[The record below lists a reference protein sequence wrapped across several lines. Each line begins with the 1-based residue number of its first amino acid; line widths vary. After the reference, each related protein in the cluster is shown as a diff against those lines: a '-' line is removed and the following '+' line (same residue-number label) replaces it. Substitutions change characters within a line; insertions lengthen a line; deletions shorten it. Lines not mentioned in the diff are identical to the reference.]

1 MVSVQLFSFYWVDCL
16 LLSELAAL
24 IGSKPDSQPP
34 FVLKF
39 VSVRQPNPLIFL
51 LINYPPTKMPRRV
64 LVVGAG
70 FAGLAAATS
79 LADKGYDVTI
89 LEKNDSPGGRARVF
103 RAEGFTFDMGP
114 SWYWMPDVFE
124 TYFARFGKKPSDYYN
139 LIRLDPS
146 YSVIFGPTESV
157 DLPAGLPNLERLFE
171 QMEPGSGARLS
182 EFLKQ
187 AAYKYKV
194 GIHNFVWKPSR
205 SVTEFLSL
213 KLLYDV
219 TRLDVFQSFAS
230 HARKFFKNPRLLEII
245 EFPILFLGA
254 TPENTPAMYSLM
266 NYAEMTM
273 GTWYP
278 MGGMHEIVRAMVSL
292 AEEKGVKILLNQPV
306 RKVEIADGNAK
317 RVITDEGIYETDIVV
332 AGADYNHVETK
343 LVDNAFRNYDDAYW
357 QKRVMAPSSLLFYL
371 GVNKR
376 VPKLKHHNLFFD
388 EDFKLHA
395 QEIYETPRWPSRP
408 LFYVSAPSVTDPG
421 VAPTGSENLFILIP
435 VAPDLTDDE
444 ATRERYYDIVMDRLE
459 SYVGEDIRNYVVYK
473 RSYAHRDFKDDYN
486 AFRGNA
492 YGLANTLKQTALL
505 KPSLKNKKVSN
516 LFYTGQLTV
525 PGPGVP
531 PSLISGLVV
540 ADEVAKEFA

>member
-1 MVSVQLFSFYWVDCL
+1 
-16 LLSELAAL
+16 
-24 IGSKPDSQPP
+24 
-34 FVLKF
+34 
-39 VSVRQPNPLIFL
+39 
-51 LINYPPTKMPRRV
+51 MPQRV
-64 LVVGAG
+64 LVIGAG

-89 LEKNDSPGGRARVF
+89 LEKNSMPGGRARMF
-103 RAEGFTFDMGP
+103 QAEGFTFDMGP
-114 SWYWMPDVFE
+114 SWYWMPDVVE

-139 LIRLDPS
+139 LVRLDPS
-146 YSVIFGPTESV
+146 YKVIFSPNESI
-157 DLPAGLPNLERLFE
+157 DLPAGIDKLEILFE
-171 QMEPGSGARLS
+171 QMELGSGLKLQ

-187 AAYKYKV
+187 AAYKYEV
-194 GIHNFVWKPSR
+194 GMNRFVWKPSR

-219 TRLDVFQSFAS
+219 TRLDVFQSFAT
-230 HARKFFKNPRLLEII
+230 HARKFFKHPRLLEIV

-266 NYAEMTM
+266 NYAEMAL

-278 MGGMHEIVRAMVSL
+278 MGGMHELVKAMVSL
-292 AEEKGVKILLNQPV
+292 AEEKGVKILLNQTV
-306 RKVEIADGNAK
+306 RKIDVLNK
-317 RVITDEGIYETDIVV
+317 KVNQVITDKGIFETDVVV
-332 AGADYNHVETK
+332 AGADYNHVETS
-343 LVDNAFRNYDDAYW
+343 LVDPDNRNYSDDYW
-357 QKRVMAPSSLLFYL
+357 QKRVMAPSSLLFYI

-376 VPKLKHHNLFFD
+376 VPRLQHHNLFFD

-395 QEIYETPRWPSRP
+395 REIYETPQWPTKP
-408 LFYVSAPSVTDPG
+408 LFYASVPSKTDPSV
-421 VAPTGSENLFILIP
+421 APEGYENLFLLIP

-444 ATRERYYDIVMDRLE
+444 VTREHYFDLIMNRLE
-459 SYVGEDIRNYVVYK
+459 AYVGEDIRSHIVFK
-473 RSYAHRDFKDDYN
+473 RSYAHRDFKSDYN

-492 YGLANTLKQTALL
+492 YGLANTLQQTALL
-505 KPSLKNKKVSN
+505 KPSLKNKRVNN

-540 ADEVAKEFA
+540 ADEVAKEFV